1 MKKKCHR
8 RDSNT
13 PLGRKVKGFDR
24 KSALEFFA
32 HECTK
37 SYDYYLKAHDLL
49 SLMLENYEVT
59 FWHFFSTGKSM
70 LNQPFSRDLR
80 GDHEVFGFSCY
91 EMK

>member
-70 LNQPFSRDLR
+70 FCLPFSRDFR
-80 GDHEVFGFSCY
+80 GENVLFGFSRN
-91 EMK
+91 EIK